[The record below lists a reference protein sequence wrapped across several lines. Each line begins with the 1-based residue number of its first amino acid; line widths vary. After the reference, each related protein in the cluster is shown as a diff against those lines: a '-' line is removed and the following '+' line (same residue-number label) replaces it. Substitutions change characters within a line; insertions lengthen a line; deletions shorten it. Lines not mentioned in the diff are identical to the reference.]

1 MAIIDGTPGPDTLNG
16 TALDDEING
25 LGADDTL
32 RGFAGKD
39 KVDGGTGNDTLEGG
53 TENDTLIGG
62 LGNDYLIGGDGD
74 DQMTGGVGNDAYV
87 VLQAGDT
94 VIELPGQGTDS
105 IVTELN
111 NLSLAA
117 FDNVE
122 ILGLVGTSSLN
133 ASGSDRSDIL
143 NGNTAPNTLTGGKGG
158 DTINGGGGIDQL
170 NGGAGND
177 TYFVDDTKDD
187 IVEFVGEGKD
197 SVFATVSYRLAAGR
211 EIEDLT
217 LQGTDKIDGVGNDIG
232 NIITG
237 NAADNNLSGLA
248 GNDKLIGGEGNDR
261 LDGGSGGDAMIGGK
275 GGDVY
280 IVDNAADTMTEAV
293 GEGVDT
299 VMQRVADLTLAANV
313 EAVFLETGAVNAI
326 GNTARQFHR
335 AATASATSWTADSA
349 TTG

>member
-1 MAIIDGTPGPDTLNG
+1 MPIINGTAGSDTLNG

-74 DQMTGGVGNDAYV
+74 DQMTGGAGNDIYV

-122 ILGLVGTSSLN
+122 ILSLVGTSSLN

-143 NGNTAPNTLTGGKGG
+143 DGNTAPNTLTGGKGD

-170 NGGAGND
+170 IGGAGND
-177 TYFVDDTKDD
+177 TYFVYDEGD
-187 IVEFVGEGKD
+187 IVSEIPGEGKD
-197 SVFATVSYRLAAGR
+197 TVIANVSYKLAPGH
-211 EIEDLT
+211 EIENLT
-217 LQGTDKIDGVGNDIG
+217 LQGSDKIYGVGNEIA
-232 NIITG
+232 NTITG

-248 GNDKLIGGEGNDR
+248 GNDTLIGGEGNDR

-275 GGDVY
+275 GDDVY
-280 IVDNAADTMTEAV
+280 IVDNAADTVTEAA

-313 EAVFLETGAVNAI
+313 EAVFLETGASMPSAI
-326 GNTARQFHR
+326 RSTI
-335 AATASATSWTADSA
+335 S
-349 TTG
+349 